1 MARSTSVIRRINEK
15 LGKLERGL
23 NSYRK
28 LPAEVRRDTGKS
40 GRPKKELNHM
50 LENNSLDVL
59 REVFSFKFQAV
70 LAVEG
75 LAMVLSISRDAPN
88 KRLALKFERLVFI
101 VERLDDML
109 KDFNKCHHRGRL
121 ERLKLFLK
129 FGKQSLIVVSK
140 NKITVN

>member
-1 MARSTSVIRRINEK
+1 
-15 LGKLERGL
+15 
-23 NSYRK
+23 
-28 LPAEVRRDTGKS
+28 
-40 GRPKKELNHM
+40 M

-88 KRLALKFERLVFI
+88 KRLALEFERLVFI

-129 FGKQSLIVVSK
+129 FGKQSLIVISK
-140 NKITVN
+140 NKITG